1 MTASIE
7 PLEGGRRSRQKIDL
21 YEDAQ
26 VEKAARKAAEK
37 LELRADLIELDLNR
51 LADLLED
58 ERERKLSENTPE
70 KPRKQILLTQ
80 AERKELSQF
89 GKRKDLLK
97 VLNEKIGASGIVGE
111 RVSRLFLFVIA
122 LSHRMDKPLHAVVQ
136 GSSGSGK
143 SYLIGKVSELVPQEK
158 VRRYTRLSE
167 KSLYNFGEYEICH
180 HLFII
185 EDYDGMNE
193 EVEYAF
199 RELQSGA
206 VLRSGVS
213 VKREEHGPVK
223 TADRVVRG
231 PIASLVATTKTE
243 IYHDNA
249 TRVFFVA
256 VDESEEQTERI
267 IAYKNQHANGKRN
280 KFHEDQNRLF
290 VQQFVS
296 TLKPQEVLNPW
307 IEHIRLPVVGQDL
320 RRLHELFSAFCEQ
333 LTLLHQHQRQKDPQ
347 GRLITEKQDVQ
358 YAVQLMFESI
368 VLKVDELSG
377 SLREFYEKLKEYV
390 KEKGNRDYTFI
401 QREVRHHLGLSKTQ
415 VFRYFRELEELEY
428 IRPKGRGSYG
438 ATSYKILY
446 WDDNQKLR
454 AEIKTSLENQLAAL

>member
-1 MTASIE
+1 M
-7 PLEGGRRSRQKIDL
+7 
-21 YEDAQ
+21 
-26 VEKAARKAAEK
+26 EKAARKAAEK

-58 ERERKLSENTPE
+58 ERERKLEENSSE

-80 AERKELSQF
+80 TERKELSQF

-111 RVSRLFLFVIA
+111 RVTRLFLFVIA

-267 IAYKNQHANGKRN
+267 IAYQNGHASGELSRQK
-280 KFHEDQNRLF
+280 EEANRLF

-296 TLKPQEVLNPW
+296 TLKPQEVLNGF
-307 IEHIRLPVVGQDL
+307 IKHIRLPVPKDQR
-320 RRLHELFSAFCEQ
+320 RRLHELLKACCEQ
-333 LTLLHQHQRQKDPQ
+333 LTLLHQHQRQKDPH
-347 GRLITEKQDVQ
+347 GRLLTTKEDVE
-358 YAVQLMFESI
+358 YAIKLMFESV

-377 SLREFYEKLKEYV
+377 SLRTFYEALKKYV
-390 KEKGNRDYTFI
+390 QEKGNREYAFTR
-401 QREVRHHLGLSKTQ
+401 REVRHALELPNTRLH
-415 VFRYFRELEELEY
+415 RYIEKLLELEY
-428 IRPKGRGSYG
+428 IHQSGGYHNRGLK
-438 ATSYKILY
+438 YKIRY
-446 WDDNQKLR
+446 WDDNEKLR
-454 AEIKTSLENQLAAL
+454 KAILEDLLNQLKKL

>member
-1 MTASIE
+1 
-7 PLEGGRRSRQKIDL
+7 
-21 YEDAQ
+21 
-26 VEKAARKAAEK
+26 
-37 LELRADLIELDLNR
+37 
-51 LADLLED
+51 
-58 ERERKLSENTPE
+58 
-70 KPRKQILLTQ
+70 
-80 AERKELSQF
+80 
-89 GKRKDLLK
+89 
-97 VLNEKIGASGIVGE
+97 
-111 RVSRLFLFVIA
+111 
-122 LSHRMDKPLHAVVQ
+122 MDKPLHAVVQ

-280 KFHEDQNRLF
+280 KFM
-290 VQQFVS
+290 
-296 TLKPQEVLNPW
+296 K
-307 IEHIRLPVVGQDL
+307 
-320 RRLHELFSAFCEQ
+320 
-333 LTLLHQHQRQKDPQ
+333 
-347 GRLITEKQDVQ
+347 
-358 YAVQLMFESI
+358 
-368 VLKVDELSG
+368 
-377 SLREFYEKLKEYV
+377 
-390 KEKGNRDYTFI
+390 
-401 QREVRHHLGLSKTQ
+401 
-415 VFRYFRELEELEY
+415 
-428 IRPKGRGSYG
+428 
-438 ATSYKILY
+438 
-446 WDDNQKLR
+446 
-454 AEIKTSLENQLAAL
+454 IKTAFLCSNL